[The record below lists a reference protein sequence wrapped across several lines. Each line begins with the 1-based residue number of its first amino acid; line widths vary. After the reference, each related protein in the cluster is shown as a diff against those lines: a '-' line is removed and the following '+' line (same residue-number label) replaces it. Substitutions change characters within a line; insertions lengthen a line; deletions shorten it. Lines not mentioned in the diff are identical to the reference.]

1 MEDGVYS
8 LEQRKRAVELYI
20 KYGLKA
26 TAAIR
31 ELGYPSR
38 AQLVS
43 WHREWQENGG
53 RLTDRSLEQYT
64 LGQKRAAV
72 RHYLT
77 HGRCNAFTRRELGY
91 PKCTAKLAEWIDE
104 YAPGERR
111 ATQPRVFDASEKAAA
126 VKALVSRA
134 SSAQEVAD
142 EVMSAEANQLCEATG
157 NSRNGYRERM
167 LVTYVSALA
176 LRVPKLL
183 SGTFFLEDVL
193 ECCQRVDWAVLANV
207 AETCATGVSTRKVQR
222 AAAAMGIER
231 ISKDQAGAC

>member
-1 MEDGVYS
+1 M
-8 LEQRKRAVELYI
+8 
-20 KYGLKA
+20 
-26 TAAIR
+26 
-31 ELGYPSR
+31 
-38 AQLVS
+38 
-43 WHREWQENGG
+43 
-53 RLTDRSLEQYT
+53 
-64 LGQKRAAV
+64 
-72 RHYLT
+72 
-77 HGRCNAFTRRELGY
+77 
-91 PKCTAKLAEWIDE
+91 
-104 YAPGERR
+104 
-111 ATQPRVFDASEKAAA
+111 FDASEKAAA